1 MTWVSAGVGAAGV
14 VGGLLTSKDQPSTP
28 HYGKLARQQAGLDQ
42 TMARTTASANRP
54 DLITPGSTTTWEQGT
69 GFDQAG
75 WDAAQADYQAKM
87 ADPKTKKKRY
97 LVAPT
102 RSDYVTGD
110 PDRWTGT
117 QTLTPEGQ
125 RAFESSQRMQTGLS
139 GLGERAVGAAQGI
152 FDTPYTTPGETPGY
166 TGPEG
171 ELGTFGENRQR
182 VTDAMLS
189 RVDTDIG
196 RDRESKSAELI
207 SRGIPIGSEAY
218 QREME
223 QLDRKQT
230 DARQQAEIAAT
241 RQATQEYGA
250 DIAGRGQMGREGM
263 ADFTTGMDIHQQN
276 VSDALLERST
286 PLNEISSLRSG
297 AQVNLPSM
305 PQYGQQQFT
314 GGPDVMGAAQQGYAA
329 DIGNYN
335 VDQAQM
341 NNLWGGLVDIGAGI
355 GASGGFGGFGGGGGV
370 PQGVPT
376 GNYTSP
382 TMPLGWY

>member
-1 MTWVSAGVGAAGV
+1 
-14 VGGLLTSKDQPSTP
+14 
-28 HYGKLARQQAGLDQ
+28 
-42 TMARTTASANRP
+42 
-54 DLITPGSTTTWEQGT
+54 
-69 GFDQAG
+69 
-75 WDAAQADYQAKM
+75 
-87 ADPKTKKKRY
+87 
-97 LVAPT
+97 
-102 RSDYVTGD
+102 
-110 PDRWTGT
+110 
-117 QTLTPEGQ
+117 
-125 RAFESSQRMQTGLS
+125 
-139 GLGERAVGAAQGI
+139 
-152 FDTPYTTPGETPGY
+152 
-166 TGPEG
+166 
-171 ELGTFGENRQR
+171 
-182 VTDAMLS
+182 MLS

-286 PLNEISSLRSG
+286 PLNELSSLRSG

-355 GASGGFGGFGGGGGV
+355 GASGGFGGFGGGGV

>member
-1 MTWVSAGVGAAGV
+1 MSWVGAGVAGAGVG
-14 VGGLLTSKDQPSTP
+14 GGLLTSKDAPSTP
-28 HYGKLARQQAGLDQ
+28 HYGKLARQQAELDQ
-42 TMARTTASANRP
+42 TMARTTTSANRP
-54 DLITPGSTTTWEQGT
+54 DLITPGSTTTWQQGQ

-125 RAFESSQRMQTGLS
+125 RGFESSQRLQTGIS
-139 GLGERAVGAAQGI
+139 GLGEEAVGAARGI

-182 VTDAMLS
+182 VSDAMLA

-263 ADFTTGMDIHQQN
+263 ADFTTGMDIHKQG
-276 VSDALLERST
+276 VTDALLERSV
-286 PLNEISSLRSG
+286 PLNELSSLRSG

-314 GGPDVMGAAQQGYAA
+314 GGPNVMGAAQQGYAA
-329 DIGNYN
+329 DVANYN

-341 NNLWGGLVDIGAGI
+341 NNLWGGLAGI
-355 GASGGFGGFGGGGGV
+355 GSGIAASGGGGFTGGMGLGDWASGGW
-370 PQGVPT
+370 
-376 GNYTSP
+376 TSP
-382 TMPLGWY
+382 FAGPQKL

>member
-1 MTWVSAGVGAAGV
+1 MSWAAAGVGVGAAGV
-14 VGGLLTSKDQPSTP
+14 IGGFLSSKDAPSTP
-28 HYGKLARQQAGLDQ
+28 HYGILARQQAGLDQ

-54 DLITPGSTTTWEQGT
+54 DLITPGSTTTWQQGT

-97 LVAPT
+97 LTAPT
-102 RSDYVTGD
+102 RGDYVTGD
-110 PDRWTGT
+110 QDRWTGT

-207 SRGIPIGSEAY
+207 SRGIPMGSEAY

-250 DIAGRGQMGREGM
+250 DIAGRSQMGREGM

-305 PQYGQQQFT
+305 PQYGAQQFT

-355 GASGGFGGFGGGGGV
+355 GASGGFTGGMGLGDWSSGGW
-370 PQGVPT
+370 
-376 GNYTSP
+376 TSP
-382 TMPLGWY
+382 FAGPRKL